1 MSNNAAVVIPLFV
14 SDIID
19 MVSGPTPNL
28 TNDIMAYYS
37 VSAGADRRMRLQDFL
52 AAFNIPLNANA
63 ATVYAGPVAG
73 SSAAP
78 PSFRNMSLGDFGTQ
92 NQNRVAVGPTS
103 GTGAAAFRLLV
114 GGDVPV
120 MLGDFGSGGT
130 QGAVPAPP
138 IGSTVAGLFL
148 RADATFAL
156 PPKTMYAVMQ
166 EQQASG
172 TSSTF
177 TVNATTATR
186 ILNTKV
192 SDLNNILSSFN
203 AGGNN
208 QFIPIAG
215 TYVTRAWAM
224 LGNGGGAAKIKV
236 RNVTAAVDAVQGL
249 SGHGGAAATGEL
261 ANFLDGVFTAN
272 GTDSYALQQYSQN
285 SNAGGTAVSQGQEI
299 YASITLEKIA

>member
-1 MSNNAAVVIPLFV
+1 MSSNAAIVIPLFV

-19 MVSGPTPNL
+19 MISGPTPNL
-28 TNDIMAYYS
+28 TNDILPYYS

-63 ATVYAGPVAG
+63 ATIYAGPVAG

-78 PSFRNMSLGDFGTQ
+78 PSFRNMSLGDFGSQ

-103 GTGAAAFRLLV
+103 GTGAATFRLLV
-114 GGDVPV
+114 GSDVPV

-130 QGAVPAPP
+130 QGAAPAPP

-148 RADATFAL
+148 RADATYAL

-177 TVNATTATR
+177 SVNAGIATR
-186 ILNTKV
+186 VLNTKV
-192 SDLNNILSSFN
+192 SDLNSIISSFN
-203 AGGNN
+203 PAGNL

-215 TYVTRAWAM
+215 TYYVTAWGL
-224 LGNGGGAAKIKV
+224 LGNAGGVSKLKI
-236 RNVTAAVDAVQGL
+236 RNVTATSDAVQGASSL
-249 SGHGGAAATGEL
+249 AGVASTGQLLNVL
-261 ANFLDGVFTAN
+261 AGTFVAN
-272 GTDSYALQQYSQN
+272 GTDSYALQHYSAN
-285 SNAGGTAVSQGQEI
+285 SNSGGGAVSQGQEV
-299 YASITLEKIA
+299 YASVTLEKIA